1 MQSKWMRKWAFL
13 CRLFPHTSKNIF
25 RYSVN
30 WFTLSTNMWGQ
41 YIISHDIFCD
51 FSMKPLDR
59 CEKSFSIEQV
69 STYKKNTLHSHG
81 EQTLSPMKW
90 QQVWQ
95 MMEYIRRWWPIFNA
109 FVFYATKNVRFQWIL
124 EQPWHLW
131 TLFNKEEFS

>member
-1 MQSKWMRKWAFL
+1 MNAEMSFFVPPFSTYIKEYFQ
-13 CRLFPHTSKNIF
+13 IF
-25 RYSVN
+25 CELVYSINKHVRPIYN
-30 WFTLSTNMWGQ
+30 FAW
-41 YIISHDIFCD
+41 YIFCD

-59 CEKSFSIEQV
+59 CEKSFFIEQV

-81 EQTLSPMKW
+81 ERTLSPMKW

-131 TLFNKEEFS
+131 TLFNKKEFS